1 MLERRFYA
9 RHLKDDELVK
19 FKNDMVFGTTDEG
32 CHYENFASLARQI
45 NDKYNHPFAQCFL
58 IKNLKYKY
66 DQEVVP
72 PEILCEMD
80 SVKQKALLQGFNE
93 E

>member
-1 MLERRFYA
+1 
-9 RHLKDDELVK
+9 
-19 FKNDMVFGTTDEG
+19 
-32 CHYENFASLARQI
+32 
-45 NDKYNHPFAQCFL
+45 L

-93 E
+93 EYWIAIL